1 MKRSGTIVFLTM
13 IVLCSCRKEKFTSES
28 NWITPV
34 LETELSLGDIIP
46 DSLSRTNSDN
56 SIDIVYET
64 SYGVSSVSDIVQI
77 PDTVEVSEVSLS
89 SLTLDDRSFIDTLTL
104 LELYPASALFHNQT
118 TTLPGQDIQTEEG
131 TVVDVTEE
139 FFTTATFVSGFIDIT
154 IFNDLPV
161 VAEVLEF
168 ELRNDDDK
176 SVIVNGV
183 FNNLQP
189 NSSVSDSYSLAD
201 KKVNG
206 ILELIVKRV
215 KTLDSDGPVLVDVY
229 KGIRTEISVR
239 DLKPKSATAIFPA
252 QNLIDKKDEIE
263 YYFGGAE
270 FTQVKLKSGFI
281 KLKVESTV
289 EEAIVLDYSL
299 PNSFKNGEPGTP
311 LSKTWTVPPAKK
323 GEKIFVEEMF
333 PIGGYTI
340 YFWGKS
346 NLENPTFNHVYTEL
360 IARIEYSGIL
370 RTLSLE
376 DKIRVELGLV
386 DLIPE
391 LIIGDPGRHELSSN
405 DTVGLKLFDNISGD
419 LSLEDAKMNLNF
431 YNSFGIETLLDVK
444 EIKGQNTRNAKS
456 LKLISSELL
465 NPILLKKAVNNP
477 PLVAYE
483 YDVVLD
489 KSNSNLKQ
497 FLELMPNKLMPE
509 IEAVVRPNGTINQN
523 DFAFDVSELLVN
535 IRFEMPLKFGL
546 DNLTVAVNESV
557 AFFSD
562 EKVDN
567 IKGGQLILK
576 LINDF
581 PISGRIKMVFK
592 DEMGEQLFELF
603 SGDNYEMTAAEVDPQ
618 TNKTKAPIESEL
630 IATITKNQAK
640 QLSQI
645 KSVDLEVYLNTED
658 AKRHL
663 MFSDYTINAKLISD
677 FIYENNL

>member
-1 MKRSGTIVFLTM
+1 MKQLSAIVFLTM

-28 NWITPV
+28 NWITPI
-34 LETELSLGDIIP
+34 LETELTLGNIIP
-46 DSLSRTNSDN
+46 DSLSITNSDN

-176 SVIVNGV
+176 SIIVNGV

-239 DLKPKSATAIFPA
+239 ELKPKSATAIFPA

-299 PNSFKNGEPGTP
+299 PNSFKDGEPGTP

-431 YNSFGIETLLDVK
+431 YNSFGIETLLDIK
-444 EIKGQNTRNAKS
+444 EIKGQNTRNGKS

-483 YDVVLD
+483 YDVMLD

-557 AFFSD
+557 TFFSD

-592 DEMGEQLFELF
+592 DKMGEQLFELF

-618 TNKTKAPIESEL
+618 TNKTKSPTESEL
-630 IATITKNQAK
+630 IANISRDQAK

-645 KSVDLEVYLNTED
+645 KSIDLEVYLNTED

>member
-252 QNLIDKKDEIE
+252 QNLIDKKDEVE

-281 KLKVESTV
+281 KLKAESTV

-405 DTVGLKLFDNISGD
+405 DTVGLKLFDNISGN

-444 EIKGQNTRNAKS
+444 EIKGQNTRNGKS